1 MPRWVWCFF
10 LLATLAQAQ
19 GDYLT
24 YPTGVSPKGVAAAD
38 LNGDGKPDLAIANA
52 GSNSL
57 TILLNDGKGGFTAL
71 APLVL
76 GNVNSA
82 LATLTPASI
91 LAGDL
96 NGDRKIDLVVL
107 SETSVTLSP
116 NTSSVGVVTLL
127 GNGDGTFQ
135 PPIPVP
141 GCANVAAQMVDWDGD
156 GIPDLVGT
164 CLTGGFLVPTGAALQ
179 ILTGNGDG
187 TFRSGAFASLGLTP
201 WAVPAIGDFNQDG
214 KPDVAIAVG
223 GALTVLLN
231 DGKGGFTAVVN
242 SSEPWNFSPGVAVG
256 DFNGDGVPDVAV
268 TGQSFS
274 NPADGT
280 VTVLLGKGD
289 GTFKAGSSLT
299 TVGFGQIV
307 AADLNGDGHLDLV
320 EAAGS
325 LVFFGGLGD
334 GTFERGLAL
343 GGSADSDYVALADFT
358 GSGRMGF
365 AGTNDFYATDG
376 TQIAGTVVIL
386 PLAIWPTPALA
397 NTSLAGYELGPL
409 APGSVAAAIGSN
421 LASQTAQAT
430 GALPTALGGAGVTVM
445 DSAGVSRA
453 AQLYL
458 VSPGQ
463 VNYVIPAGSATGP
476 ATVSISSGGNVTA
489 TGQIEIVPVAPSLF
503 TVNADNLAAVNVI
516 RVSQSGAQTFE
527 TIYQTDA
534 NGNVTAL
541 PINFGSATDTIY
553 VALYGTG
560 IRNLQHPAAAM
571 IDGHF
576 NAPVTYAGAQ
586 GVYAG
591 LDQVNIQL
599 PSLLASLNGST
610 SAYTVF
616 VQLSVDGQVSNPVT
630 LLVQ

>member
-19 GDYLT
+19 GGYLT
-24 YPTGVSPKGVAAAD
+24 YPMGLSPKGVAAAD

-52 GSNSL
+52 GSNSV
-57 TILLNDGKGGFTAL
+57 TILLNDGKGGFTAQP
-71 APLVL
+71 PLVF
-76 GNVNSA
+76 GQSNPG
-82 LATLTPASI
+82 LATLAPAVI
-91 LAGDL
+91 LTGDL
-96 NGDRKIDLVVL
+96 NGDHKIDLVVL

-127 GNGDGTFQ
+127 GNGDGTFH
-135 PPIPVP
+135 PPIPVS
-141 GCANVAAQMVDWDGD
+141 GCANVAAQIVDWDGD

-164 CLTGGFLVPTGAALQ
+164 CLVGGFLIPTGAALQ
-179 ILTGNGDG
+179 ILPGNGDG
-187 TFRSGAFASLGLTP
+187 TFRSGAFAGLGFTP
-201 WAVPAIGDFNQDG
+201 WAAPAIGDFNQDG

-223 GALTVLLN
+223 TALTVLLN
-231 DGKGGFTAVVN
+231 DGKGGFTSVVN
-242 SSEPWNFSPGVAVG
+242 SNEPWNFSPGVAVG

-274 NPADGT
+274 NGADGT

-289 GTFKAGSSLT
+289 GTFKPGSSLS

-320 EAAGS
+320 EADGP
-325 LVFFGGLGD
+325 VFFAGLGN
-334 GTFERGLAL
+334 GTFERGLAFR
-343 GGSADSDYVALADFT
+343 GSADSDYVALADFT
-358 GSGRMGF
+358 GSGKMGF
-365 AGTNDFYATDG
+365 AGTNDFYGPDG
-376 TQIAGTVVIL
+376 APITGTVVIL
-386 PLAIWPTPALA
+386 PLAIWSTPSLA
-397 NTSLAGYELGPL
+397 NASLAGYELGPL

-421 LASQTAQAT
+421 LAAQTAQAT
-430 GALPTALGGAGVTVM
+430 GALPTMLGGVGVTVM

-463 VNYVIPAGSATGP
+463 VNYVIPAASAAGL
-476 ATVSISSGGNVTA
+476 ATVSISSGGNLTA
-489 TGQIEIVPVAPSLF
+489 TGQIDIFPVAPSLF
-503 TVNADNLAAVNVI
+503 TVNPDNLAAVNVI

-541 PINFGSATDTIY
+541 PIDFGSATDTVY

-560 IRNLQHPAAAM
+560 IRNYQHATSAT
-571 IDGHF
+571 IDGQF

-586 GVYAG
+586 STYPG

-599 PSLLASLNGST
+599 PSSLASLKGST
-610 SAYTVF
+610 TAYTIL
-616 VQLSVDGQVSNPVT
+616 VQLNVDGQASNPVT